1 MNNFKEL
8 KIWKDSID
16 LAVDIYKMTKLFPDT
31 EKFGLVSQMNRCS
44 ISISSNI
51 AEGAG
56 RNNKKEFRQFLGIA
70 LASACELES
79 QLIVSQKLNF
89 VTEHVLKQQTE
100 KLVYLQNMINKLIK
114 TL

>member
-16 LAVDIYKMTKLFPDT
+16 LAVDTYKMTKLFPDT

-51 AEGAG
+51 AEGSG
-56 RNNKKEFRQFLGIA
+56 RNNQKEFKQFLGIA
-70 LASACELES
+70 LGSACELES
-79 QLIVSQKLNF
+79 QMIVSQRLEF
-89 VTEHVLKQQTE
+89 ISEEILKRQSE
-100 KLVYLQNMINKLIK
+100 KLIHLQNMINKLIK

>member
-16 LAVDIYKMTKLFPDT
+16 LAVDMYQMTKLFPDT

-56 RNNKKEFRQFLGIA
+56 RNNQKEFRQFLGIA
-70 LASACELES
+70 LSSACELES
-79 QLIVSQKLNF
+79 QLIVSQRLEF
-89 VTEHVLKQQTE
+89 ISEEVLRQQTE
-100 KLVYLQNMINKLIK
+100 KLVRIQNMINKLIK

>member
-16 LAVDIYKMTKLFPDT
+16 MAVDTYKMTKLFPDT
-31 EKFGLVSQMNRCS
+31 EKFGLISQMNRCS

-51 AEGAG
+51 AEGSG
-56 RNNKKEFRQFLGIA
+56 RNNQKEFKQFLGIA
-70 LASACELES
+70 LGSACELES
-79 QLIVSQKLNF
+79 QMIVSQRLEF
-89 VTEHVLKQQTE
+89 ISEGILKQQSE
-100 KLVYLQNMINKLIK
+100 KLTHLQNMINKLIK

>member
-8 KIWKDSID
+8 KIWKDSIE

-56 RNNKKEFRQFLGIA
+56 RNNQKEFRQFLGIA
-70 LASACELES
+70 QGSACELES
-79 QLIVSQKLNF
+79 QLIVSQKLDF
-89 VTEHVLKQQTE
+89 IVEDVLKQQTK
-100 KLVYLQNMINKLIK
+100 KLVHIQNMINKLIK

>member
-31 EKFGLVSQMNRCS
+31 EKFGLASQMNRCS

-56 RNNKKEFRQFLGIA
+56 RNNQKEFRQFLGIA
-70 LASACELES
+70 QGSACELES
-79 QLIVSQKLNF
+79 QLIVSQRLEF
-89 VTEHVLKQQTE
+89 MSEDVLKLQAE
-100 KLVYLQNMINKLIK
+100 KLVHIQNMINKLIK